1 MITYR
6 GGTMADAEW
15 LAPRLRA
22 ADRAE
27 CWAAQGLAAEVTLR
41 RSVEA
46 SSVLIAAEVD
56 GELAA
61 LFGIAPVGVM
71 AGHGAPWMLATPLA
85 DQHGR
90 AWLRDAP
97 QWLTLIGD
105 GWSVLRNCVD
115 ARNLRS
121 IRWLRRMGFEVG
133 KAAPWGWA
141 GLPFHPFEMRLGGV
155 SCARQS

>member
-6 GGTMADAEW
+6 GGTLEDAEW
-15 LAPRLRA
+15 LAPRLRD

-27 CWAAQGLAAEVTLR
+27 CWAAQGLPAATTLR

-61 LFGIAPVGVM
+61 LFGIAPLGVM

-85 DQHGR
+85 DQHAR

-97 QWLTLIGD
+97 QWLRLIGD
-105 GWSVLRNCVD
+105 GWSVLRNHVD
-115 ARNLRS
+115 ARNARS
-121 IRWLRRMGFEVG
+121 VRWLRRMGFKVG
-133 KAAPWGWA
+133 QAAPWGWA
-141 GLPFHPFEMRLGGV
+141 GLPFHPFEMTIAGSAGHV
-155 SCARQS
+155 